1 MCFVVVGEAIKEVKA
16 MTASFYARIFSK
28 TRKMK
33 VFSAVVVDEMI
44 GDHFVN
50 GLLCEFYKMILQK
63 EFLEVYYLK
72 LLINLPADIGE

>member
-1 MCFVVVGEAIKEVKA
+1 MFCCCWRSNKRSESNEGILLCENLFKNQENE
-16 MTASFYARIFSK
+16 SF
-28 TRKMK
+28 
-33 VFSAVVVDEMI
+33 FSAVVVDEMI

-50 GLLCEFYKMILQK
+50 GLSCEFYEMILQK